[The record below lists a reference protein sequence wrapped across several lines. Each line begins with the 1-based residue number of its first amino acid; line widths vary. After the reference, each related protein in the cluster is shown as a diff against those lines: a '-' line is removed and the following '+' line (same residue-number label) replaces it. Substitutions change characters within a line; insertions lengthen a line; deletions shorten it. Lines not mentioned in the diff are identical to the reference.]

1 MRKHISIVAATLLL
15 ALSPPSW
22 GGELP
27 DWLTGEWLQNA
38 GDRWSE
44 EVWTLPRGG
53 TMIGMGRV
61 GRGESLRSWEVM
73 RIVRAADGSLT
84 LHAAPEGGPATVFP
98 AVEQGV
104 RDVTFANPGHDYPQ
118 RIRYWREGRLLMA
131 ETSKMDGSGAQN
143 WTYSPATPNGQ

>member
-15 ALSPPSW
+15 TLSPPLW
-22 GGELP
+22 AGELP

-53 TMIGMGRV
+53 TMIGVGRM
-61 GRGESLRSWEVM
+61 GRGENLRSWEVM

-84 LHAAPEGGPATVFP
+84 LHGAPEGGPATIFP
-98 AVEQGV
+98 LVAQGV
-104 RDVTFANPGHDYPQ
+104 RDISFANSDHDYPQ

-131 ETSKMDGSGAQN
+131 ETAKMDGSEAQN
-143 WTYSPATPNGQ
+143 WTYSPAGQ